1 MKQKKN
7 IYLTKRHMSQHCA
20 LCAAVLEE
28 GNPECHSRCVWPPI
42 GSMACKI
49 QREDNV
55 KVIVYPTSLLQERTA
70 VANSKMKINEKNVS
84 N

>member
-1 MKQKKN
+1 
-7 IYLTKRHMSQHCA
+7 MSQHCA

-28 GNPECHSRCVWPPI
+28 GDPECHSRCVWPPI
-42 GSMACKI
+42 GTMACKI

-70 VANSKMKINEKNVS
+70 VANSKMKINEKKVVS

>member
-1 MKQKKN
+1 
-7 IYLTKRHMSQHCA
+7 MSQHCA

-28 GNPECHSRCVWPPI
+28 GDPECPSRCVWPPA
-42 GSMACKI
+42 GAMAACKI

-70 VANSKMKINEKNVS
+70 VANSKMKINEKKVVS